1 MTGNWLL
8 GLLVAFG
15 SWAESG
21 VQIVDTVEGRI
32 SFQGKPATGAVVYL
46 EHGTLALALVADTV
60 VLDQRGL
67 RFLPGTLAVTRG
79 TTVAFLNNDD
89 IQHNVFSPG
98 EVIGTG
104 DPFDLGTYSRGEMR
118 FHTFPDLGVHTILCN
133 VHPEMLAY
141 VVSVPTEY
149 RAVTDS
155 HGRFSIT
162 DVPPGIYR
170 LHVWHPMSSQVDQE
184 VRIDSELRPLNI
196 TLELED

>member
-8 GLLVAFG
+8 GLLVVFG
-15 SWAESG
+15 PWAESG
-21 VQIVDTVEGRI
+21 VQTVDTVEGRI

-46 EHGTLALALVADTV
+46 ERGTSALTLPADTV

-67 RFLPGTLAVTRG
+67 RFLPGTLAVSRG

-155 HGRFSIT
+155 QGRFSIT
-162 DVPPGIYR
+162 DVPPGTYR
-170 LHVWHPMSSQVDQE
+170 LHVWHPLSSEVDQE

>member
-8 GLLVAFG
+8 GLLVVLG
-15 SWAESG
+15 SWSESG
-21 VQIVDTVEGRI
+21 VQVVDTVEGRI
-32 SFQGKPATGAVVYL
+32 SFQGMPATGAVVYL
-46 EHGTLALALVADTV
+46 EHGTSAFAASADTV

-67 RFLPGTLAVTRG
+67 RFLPGTLAVGRG

-89 IQHNVFSPG
+89 IQHNIFSPG

-104 DPFDLGTYSRGEMR
+104 DPFDLGTYSRGEKR

-149 RAVTDS
+149 RAVTDPD
-155 HGRFSIT
+155 GRFSIP
-162 DVPPGIYR
+162 DVPLGTYR
-170 LHVWHPMSSQVDQE
+170 LRVWHPLSSQVDQE
-184 VRIDSELRPLNI
+184 VRVDSEMGPLNI